1 MSELDAIRKSTMP
14 ATQSMLVG
22 QLREL
27 GVQPGMNLMVHSS
40 LSQLGF
46 VIGGAHTV
54 VHALLDAVGAT
65 GTVMMPTHSGAL
77 SDPANWQNPPVP
89 ESWWPTIREEMP
101 AFDPALTPTRGMG
114 AIAEFFR
121 HVDGAVRSYHPT
133 VSAAAVGPAAK
144 QLTTD
149 HDLHDHLG
157 EGSPQ
162 ARLYELDGHIL
173 LLGVDHGNNT
183 SLHVAERRSGLM
195 GPSPDGAPILIDGQR
210 QWVQLD
216 HIEDDED
223 DFAEIGEAFAAT
235 GAEKRGVVGAGT
247 ARLMRARD
255 IVDFGVDWML
265 ANRAR

>member
-1 MSELDAIRKSTMP
+1 MSELDAIRMTTEP
-14 ATQSMLVG
+14 ATRATLVT

-27 GVQPGMNLMVHSS
+27 GVEPGMKLMVHSS
-40 LSQLGF
+40 LSKLGF
-46 VIGGAHTV
+46 VIGGAHAV
-54 VHALLDAVGAT
+54 VQALLDAVGTA
-65 GTVMMPTHSGAL
+65 GTLMMPTHSGAL

-89 ESWWPTIREEMP
+89 EAWWQTIRSEMP

-114 AIAEFFR
+114 AIAECFR
-121 HVDGAVRSYHPT
+121 HVPGAVRSYHPT
-133 VSAAAVGPAAK
+133 VSATAVGQAAER
-144 QLTTD
+144 LTAD

-162 ARLYELDGHIL
+162 ARLYELDGYIL
-173 LLGVDHGNNT
+173 LLGVDHANNT

-195 GPSPDGAPILIDGQR
+195 GPSPDGAPILVDGQR

-235 GAEKRGVVGAGT
+235 GAERRGVVGAGT